1 MHHTRA
7 IEFAFFFGALG
18 IVGYMV
24 WQIFAPFIT
33 ALALAAIIVVICYPL
48 YEFVLRFLSRKNRS
62 VAATITTIIVFTCV
76 VVPVFLVSSLLVNEF
91 LSFYRTI
98 DVSTQMPID
107 NALNTIESRVQTI
120 IPGFDFNIAEQLKTS
135 LGWFIQ
141 NIGVIFAG
149 TISLIFAFLIAML
162 GSFYLFKD
170 GTKLIDWLISVSPL
184 KDTEDREIFN
194 RVANSIRSVV
204 TGTVLVAIIQGVLA
218 TIGFSIFGI
227 ERAILW
233 GSIGAFAAL
242 LPGLGTAGIMVPAV
256 AYLFYTGAMFNAIGL
271 LVWALATIAIVD
283 NFIGPQL
290 MSRGSK
296 LHPFIVLVSVLGG
309 VSLFGPIG
317 FILGP
322 VCVSL
327 FMVLLEIYGMYMDS
341 DPEPLKKRKTNNKLL
356 HARKT

>member
-48 YEFVLRFLSRKNRS
+48 FELILKYVSRKNRS
-62 VAATITTIIVFTCV
+62 IAAFLSTIFVFVCV
-76 VVPVFLVSSLLVNEF
+76 VVPLFFISTLLVNEF
-91 LSFYRTI
+91 LAFYRTI
-98 DVSTQMPID
+98 DVTTQTPID
-107 NALNTIESRVQTI
+107 NALNNVEATIQTY
-120 IPGFDFNIAEQLKTS
+120 IPGFDLNVSEQIKTS
-135 LGWFIQ
+135 VGWFTK
-141 NIGVIFAG
+141 NIGAIFAG
-149 TISLIFAFLIAML
+149 TISVIFAFLIAML
-162 GSFYLFKD
+162 GSFYLFRD
-170 GTKLIDWLISVSPL
+170 GSNLIDWLINISPL
-184 KDTEDREIFN
+184 KNSEDIAIFK
-194 RVANSIRSVV
+194 RVADSIRSVV

-218 TIGFSIFGI
+218 AIGFSIFGI
-227 ERAILW
+227 EQAILW
-233 GSIGAFAAL
+233 GSIGAFGAL
-242 LPGLGTAGIMVPAV
+242 LPGIGTAGIMVPAV
-256 AYLFYTGAMFNAIGL
+256 AYLFMFGSFGGAVGL
-271 LVWALATIAIVD
+271 LVWAIATIVIVD

-309 VSLFGPIG
+309 VSLFGPLG

-327 FMVLLEIYGMYMDS
+327 FMVLLEIYGVYMDS
-341 DPEPLKKRKTNNKLL
+341 DPEPVKKKRK
-356 HARKT
+356 

>member
-18 IVGYMV
+18 IVGFMV

-48 YEFVLRFLSRKNRS
+48 YEFILKYFSRKKRS
-62 VAATITTIIVFTCV
+62 LAAFFTTIIVFTCV

-91 LSFYRTI
+91 LSFYRSI
-98 DVSTQMPID
+98 DVTTQMPVD
-107 NALNTIESRVQTI
+107 NALNSLEASIQAY
-120 IPGFDFNIAEQLKTS
+120 IPGFDLNVSEQLKTS
-135 LGWFIQ
+135 IGWFTQ
-141 NIGVIFAG
+141 NIGAIFAG
-149 TISLIFAFLIAML
+149 TVSVIFTFFIAML
-162 GSFYLFKD
+162 GSFYLFRD
-170 GTKLIDWLISVSPL
+170 GPRLIDWMISVSPL
-184 KDTEDREIFN
+184 KDSEDREIFN
-194 RVANSIRSVV
+194 RVADSIRSVV
-204 TGTVLVAIIQGVLA
+204 TGTVFVAIIQGILA
-218 TIGFSIFGI
+218 AVGFSLFGI

-233 GSIGAFAAL
+233 GSIGAFGAL
-242 LPGLGTAGIMVPAV
+242 LPGLGTAGIMIPAV

-271 LVWALATIAIVD
+271 LIWAVVAIVVVD
-283 NFIGPQL
+283 NFLGPYL

-322 VCVSL
+322 VCISL
-327 FMVLLEIYGMYMDS
+327 FMVLLEIYGVYMDS
-341 DPEPLKKRKTNNKLL
+341 DPEPIKKRK
-356 HARKT
+356 R

>member
-24 WQIFAPFIT
+24 WQIFAPFVT
-33 ALALAAIIVVICYPL
+33 ALALSAIIVVICYPL
-48 YEFVLRFLSRKNRS
+48 FEFVLKYLSRKNRS
-62 VAATITTIIVFTCV
+62 VAAFISTIIVFTCV
-76 VVPVFLVSSLLVNEF
+76 VVPLFLVSSLLVNEF

-98 DVSTQMPID
+98 DVTTQMPID
-107 NALNTIESRVQTI
+107 NALNSVEASIQNY
-120 IPGFDFNIAEQLKTS
+120 IPGFDINASEQIKTS
-135 LGWFIQ
+135 VGWFTK
-141 NIGVIFAG
+141 NLGAIFAG
-149 TISLIFAFLIAML
+149 TISVIFAFLIAMM
-162 GSFYLFKD
+162 GSFYLFRD
-170 GTKLIDWLISVSPL
+170 GPRLISWMISVSPL
-184 KDTEDREIFN
+184 QDKEDLAIFG
-194 RVANSIRSVV
+194 RVSDSIRSVV

-218 TIGFSIFGI
+218 AVGFSIFGI

-233 GSIGAFAAL
+233 GSIGAFGAL
-242 LPGLGTAGIMVPAV
+242 LPGIGTAGIMIPAV
-256 AYLFYTGAMFNAIGL
+256 AYLFYLGSFGSAAGL
-271 LVWALATIAIVD
+271 LVWGIATIVIVD

-309 VSLFGPIG
+309 VSLFGPLG

-327 FMVLLEIYGMYMDS
+327 FMVLLEIYGVYMDS
-341 DPEPLKKRKTNNKLL
+341 DPEPVKKKRK
-356 HARKT
+356 